1 MNTNSLNLQTL
12 TLQKKV
18 VSLLGQ
24 ISLLMD
30 EASRLTGDH
39 ETVLKYERCHQE
51 IIKAARNVEELRL
64 KMAIAAPMKTGKSTI
79 INAIIGQPL
88 LPSRNAAMT
97 TLPTEI
103 LLNAQ
108 LSEPVLILSPK
119 TLSILEITQEKLQQK
134 IKMLAE
140 KTLEEKISSYPHL
153 ATLVKRISTP
163 SQWHLAEKVF
173 GCKAINQTLTD
184 LNDLIRLCTLIL
196 PEIDPLPTLT
206 EFPHIE
212 TPFWGSKQQGIG
224 NLLIVDTPGPNEAG
238 EHQLTEVVNQ
248 QLENSLIVLMVLDF
262 TQLKTEAAE
271 QVKQDVKKVIE
282 VRGNENLYIL
292 INKVDQRRSGDLT
305 PEQLRKFVSAEFG
318 LSEENHDQQLFE
330 ISARQGFVAA
340 HFIQE
345 TEQVSEIAIANLE
358 TAIPFAKEVF
368 GIDWEEELEETTREE
383 LKTLSQKLWK
393 KSGFPKFLD
402 TAISHLIENAVSL
415 CIKSALKLSKN
426 SLTEVLKD
434 SRFKNSNII
443 KTAKDLSDQITQIY
457 EVLSVLKI
465 WHNCLQEID
474 QIVPAINQ
482 AIDQDVSGI
491 KSKVKSLFKTYF
503 HDQEYEHSSRMTKLY
518 TRLFPNSKNFSN
530 PLKFGICDS
539 IHNQFQFKP
548 IGKIQFKTVEEA
560 QGFSKLSKRYIK
572 PEIKKIL
579 ENQETKAIQYFIE
592 NRNSII
598 DFLDENTQLLSARS
612 RNWFNDNM
620 IKILVFPKIHLQTA
634 QTFKLIRPG
643 SIKKVKIK
651 GKKPDLWYNKIWDN
665 INQSSPIKYEVY
677 FQSIDQINTLSIDAS
692 IEQMKQKTSE
702 YIEQGFK
709 AQINGLF
716 KSFVDH
722 LLNSRVELD
731 EL

>member
-1 MNTNSLNLQTL
+1 
-12 TLQKKV
+12 
-18 VSLLGQ
+18 
-24 ISLLMD
+24 MD

-39 ETVLKYERCHQE
+39 ETVLKYERCHRE

-108 LSEPVLILSPK
+108 LSEPVLTLSPK
-119 TLSILEITQEKLQQK
+119 TLSILEKTQEKLQQK
-134 IKMLAE
+134 IKTLAE
-140 KTLEEKISSYPHL
+140 ETLEEKISSYPHL

-163 SQWHLAEKVF
+163 CKWHLAEKVL

-345 TEQVSEIAIANLE
+345 NEQVSEIAIADLE
-358 TAIPFAKEVF
+358 TVIPFAKEVF

-383 LKTLSQKLWK
+383 LKILSQKLWK

-415 CIKSALKLSKN
+415 CIKSALKLSKS

-443 KTAKDLSDQITQIY
+443 KTAKDLSYQITQIY

-474 QIVPAINQ
+474 QIFPAINQ

-518 TRLFPNSKNFSN
+518 TRLFENSKNYSN
-530 PLKFGICDS
+530 PLKFSLCDS

-548 IGKIQFKTVEEA
+548 IGKIQFKTVEAA

-579 ENQETKAIQYFIE
+579 ENQETKTIQYFIE

-598 DFLDENTQLLSARS
+598 DFLDENTQLLSVRS

-634 QTFKLIRPG
+634 KTFKLIQPG